1 MMLGRRW
8 LDLAFCRKL
17 ELAQRLEIELEDVL
31 DRPVLQS
38 VCDRPVAPG
47 PVGVLEELRL
57 SGTCT
62 IENPPF
68 SM

>member
-1 MMLGRRW
+1 MLGRRW

-17 ELAQRLEIELEDVL
+17 ELAQRFEIELEDVL
-31 DRPVLQS
+31 HRPVLQS
-38 VCDRPVAPG
+38 VFDRPVAPG
-47 PVGVLEELRL
+47 PVGVLEEWAS

-62 IENPPF
+62 IEKPPF